1 MTSELVACLSWFR
14 PGVWFIFRALPGK
27 PDRCAE
33 IEVCLR
39 HVMYGGRIMYVVI
52 DKASKPLYEYEIDGI
67 KKLATKYPD
76 YEKYA
81 QAQHGP
87 N

>member
-1 MTSELVACLSWFR
+1 MTSELVACPSWLL
-14 PGVWFIFRALPGK
+14 PGTWFIFRLLPGN
-27 PDRCAE
+27 PVRYAE
-33 IEVCLR
+33 IEVRLR
-39 HVMYGGRIMYVVI
+39 RVMYGGRIMYVVI
-52 DKASKPLYEYEIDGI
+52 EKASKPLYEYEIEGI

-76 YEKYA
+76 YEKYT